1 MDYEYNATL
10 IMRLASYAKNQ
21 HEVISIINEVVE
33 QINEILLEHEIDLL
47 AVDTDIEESEFDD
60 YEDDG
65 FEY

>member
-1 MDYEYNATL
+1 M
-10 IMRLASYAKNQ
+10 ASYAKNE
-21 HEVISIINEVVE
+21 HEVKSIINEVIE